1 MLICETC
8 KDFLEQLNTF
18 SERCMR
24 TASLLHHLQTF
35 DLTGDDVKLD
45 ELRNEYGLDVEEVI
59 QMDSSVCHS
68 AHGRWSLQKYS
79 AVKLDQS
86 TATDDL
92 SSTNVPSGVTRKR
105 RTRPIKTER
114 KGIETQEYSVEI
126 EVEPLNIDSD
136 KIEDLWIGGDSD
148 QENDQQNGDFLC
160 DEMDET
166 VNNGNSSVK
175 SKTPKKRRKAAS
187 TEKSYK

>member
-1 MLICETC
+1 
-8 KDFLEQLNTF
+8 
-18 SERCMR
+18 MR

-45 ELRNEYGLDVEEVI
+45 ELRKEYGLDVEEVI
-59 QMDSSVCHS
+59 QVNSSMCHQS
-68 AHGRWSLQKYS
+68 VHGRWSLQKYS

-92 SSTNVPSGVTRKR
+92 GTNVPSGVPRKR
-105 RTRPIKTER
+105 RTRPTKTER

-136 KIEDLWIGGDSD
+136 KIEDLWIEGDSD
-148 QENDQQNGDFLC
+148 QENDQQNGDFMC

-166 VNNGNSSVK
+166 VNNGSVK
-175 SKTPKKRRKAAS
+175 SKTPKKRRKAA
-187 TEKSYK
+187 TNEKSYK